1 VTLGKAGALLA
12 GLAACA
18 ALVSGAAASPGAAPP
33 AGALDPAAMVLKAE
47 DFSKGKVEDEGYGDV
62 SAVVESSFARLFSGV
77 VYRGKNIPAVAS
89 VAEVVKT
96 EKTASSALTTAART
110 LSTKKGRT
118 QFGAQFL
125 DGAPK
130 GTKATVGL
138 PHSLRIGDGSLE
150 IAVTLVTKDHR
161 MGSLALAYIRV
172 GRVFAVLE
180 LSTAGRPAAIPLVK
194 GLGTVVVKRTH
205 LALLPANSALP
216 TITPSG
222 PLVGLPATAS
232 PGTWTGSKTFTY
244 QWLHCD
250 AAGGTCA
257 SIAGATGK
265 TYTPTA
271 TDVGATLRV
280 AVTAH
285 GDGGSVTVRSAAT
298 APVGAP
304 APPVNTAPPTISGT
318 AQQGQTLTASP
329 GTWSG
334 SPPTFAYQWQH
345 CDAAATTCTDIGGA
359 TAATYVPTAIDA
371 GFAIRVVVTASGPAG
386 TASAASAPTA
396 VVP

>member
-1 VTLGKAGALLA
+1 MTLGRAGALVA
-12 GLAACA
+12 GLAAGVV
-18 ALVSGAAASPGAAPP
+18 LVSAAAASPGAAPP
-33 AGALDPAAMVLKAE
+33 AGAVDPAAMVLVAK
-47 DFSKGKVEDEGYGDV
+47 DFSKGKVEDEGYGDA
-62 SAVVESSFARLFSGV
+62 SALVESSFARLFSGV
-77 VYRGKNIPAVAS
+77 VYRGKSIPAVAS
-89 VAEVVKT
+89 VAEVAKT
-96 EKTASSALTTAART
+96 EKTATSALATATRV
-110 LSTKKGRT
+110 LSTKKGRA

-161 MGSLALAYIRV
+161 MGSLAVAYIRV
-172 GRVFAVLE
+172 GRVFAILD
-180 LSTAGRPAAIPLVK
+180 LSTAGRPAAVSLVR
-194 GLGTVVVKRTH
+194 GLATVVVKRTH
-205 LALLPANSALP
+205 VALLPANTALP
-216 TITPSG
+216 TITPAS
-222 PLVGLPATAS
+222 PLVGLAATAS

-250 AAGGTCA
+250 ASGGAC
-257 SIAGATGK
+257 SPIGGATGK

-271 TDVGATLRV
+271 TDAGATLRV

-298 APVGAP
+298 GQVTAP
-304 APPVNTAPPTISGT
+304 APPVNTAVPTIAGT

-334 SPPTFAYQWQH
+334 SPAAFAYQWQH
-345 CDAAATTCTDIGGA
+345 CDASATTCADIGGA

-371 GFAIRVVVTASGPAG
+371 GFAIRVVVTASSPAG